1 MSEKS
6 KLSSIV
12 KASLQLK
19 LVHELL
25 TVEKQLAYSN
35 VHINSETLREIRNI
49 SLDLVDIT
57 FEINELQEKRYG
69 KEGDQKW

>member
-1 MSEKS
+1 MNKKS

-12 KASLQLK
+12 NAKLQLK

-25 TVEKQLAYSN
+25 KEEWQLAYSDM
-35 VHINSETLREIRNI
+35 HINSDALREIRNI

-69 KEGDQKW
+69 KEGDIK

>member
-1 MSEKS
+1 MNKKS

-12 KASLQLK
+12 NAKLQLG
-19 LVHELL
+19 LVRELL
-25 TVEKQLAYSN
+25 FEERQLAYDDM
-35 VHINSETLREIRNI
+35 HINSDALREIRNI

-69 KEGDQKW
+69 KEGDIK